1 MNSRLSAHILFI
13 LYVYFPLEKVKDTD
27 HFINLKHVM
36 VCGCGVCVDVVCV
49 WRWWGVCVW

>member
-1 MNSRLSAHILFI
+1 MNNRLSAHILFI

-36 VCGCGVCVDVVCV
+36 VWGGGVCVAVVGCV
-49 WRWWGVCVW
+49 CGDGVCVW